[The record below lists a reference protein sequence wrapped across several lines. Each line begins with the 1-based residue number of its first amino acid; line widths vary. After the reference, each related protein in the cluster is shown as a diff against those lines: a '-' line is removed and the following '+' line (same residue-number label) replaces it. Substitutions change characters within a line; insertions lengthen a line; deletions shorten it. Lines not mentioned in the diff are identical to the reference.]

1 LDAGYVLS
9 SAGDEAV
16 RKTDDIDDPT
26 WHDIFDRDDEIKRL
40 QKLRAQQDELISVL
54 QREIEVLRCGGEVK
68 VV

>member
-1 LDAGYVLS
+1 
-9 SAGDEAV
+9 V

-54 QREIEVLRCGGEVK
+54 QREIEVLRRGGEVK